1 MPIYEILLIAACIGI
16 VILFS
21 FLKAKLKHPNDFYL
35 KAFGII
41 GLMLMVWVI
50 SDNKGVGIIPKSI
63 FTAII
68 LIDFSFSVKVFL
80 QEIKKS
86 KAQD

>member
-1 MPIYEILLIAACIGI
+1 MSLNEILLIAACLGI

-41 GLMLMVWVI
+41 GLMLMVWVF
-50 SDNKGVGIIPKSI
+50 SDNRGVGIIPKSI
-63 FTAII
+63 FSAII
-68 LIDFSFSVKVFL
+68 LIDFSFSIKAFL
-80 QEIKKS
+80 QEIKKR
-86 KAQD
+86 KAQV